1 LQKYDRR
8 DIDLTTASQ
17 MEVPEDSVILKGFS
31 RGKLLQDTKKDEPV
45 FVKFYPEFSEVKMSS
60 LALI

>member
-1 LQKYDRR
+1 
-8 DIDLTTASQ
+8 

-45 FVKFYPEFSEVKMSS
+45 FVKFYPGFSEVKMSS
-60 LALI
+60 LAVI